1 MIAKLTV
8 SDRRFPLQD
17 GAGADAIHPQP
28 VYAYAV
34 CELHTGTGT
43 TGIGLAFTLGQG
55 NDLVCQAVTALAEPL
70 IGRDIETVMS
80 DFGNVFRSIADHQH
94 YRWLGPH
101 KGVVHLALAAISNA
115 CFDLWAKHKGVPLWK
130 LLLDLS
136 PEALLATLDLSN
148 LENTL
153 SADEA
158 LALIKAELPNRTS
171 RLSVLESGYPGYDTS
186 VGWFNFDDE
195 TIKANAK
202 HAIEQ
207 GFDAVKLKVGSRD
220 VERDIRR
227 AYLIRETVGADAR
240 IMLDVNQQWSLP
252 TALMMC
258 RKLEPMRPYWIEEP
272 LHPDDILGHQT
283 LARAIYPNQ
292 VALGEHVANRILFK
306 NFMQAGAA
314 TFIQVDCTRVGGV
327 SEFLTVSLMAKKYGL
342 KVVPH
347 VGDMGQIHQHLVLV
361 NHIAFGLEK
370 IFLEYIPHL
379 REHFIYPAKVKSG
392 VYRTPQEPGSSSDL
406 R

>member
-1 MIAKLTV
+1 MITKLTV
-8 SDRRFPLQD
+8 SDRRFPLED
-17 GAGADAIHPQP
+17 GAGADSIHTQP

-34 CELHTGTGT
+34 CELHTDAGA
-43 TGIGLAFTLGQG
+43 TGIGLAFTLGRG
-55 NDLVCQAVTALAEPL
+55 NDLVCQAITALAEPL
-70 IGRDIETVMS
+70 VGRDIDAVMS
-80 DFGNVFRSIADHQH
+80 DFGNVFRSIADNQH

-115 CFDLWAKHKGVPLWK
+115 CFDLWAKHRGVPLWK

-136 PEALLATLDLSN
+136 PQAMLATLDLSN
-148 LENTL
+148 LEAVL

-158 LALIKAELPNRTS
+158 LALIKAELPNRS
-171 RLSVLESGYPGYDTS
+171 LRLSVLESGYPGYDTS
-186 VGWFNFDDE
+186 VGWFNYDDE
-195 TIKANAK
+195 TIKGNAK
-202 HAIEQ
+202 RAIEQ
-207 GFDAVKLKVGSRD
+207 GFDAMKLKVGSRD
-220 VERDIRR
+220 IERDIRR

-252 TALMMC
+252 TALQMC
-258 RKLEPMRPYWIEEP
+258 QKLEAMRPFWIEEP

-283 LARAIYPNQ
+283 LARAIYPIQ
-292 VALGEHVANRILFK
+292 VALGEHVANRIQFK

-314 TFIQVDCTRVGGV
+314 AFIQVDCTRVGGV
-327 SEFLTVSLMAKKYGL
+327 SEFLTVSLLAKKFGL

-379 REHFIYPAKVKSG
+379 REHFIHPAKVESG
-392 VYRTPQEPGSSSDL
+392 VYHTPHEPGSSSDL
-406 R
+406 N